1 MQNMPFELFIALRYL
16 VSRKKHSFIS
26 AISLISVLGVAIGVA
41 ALIVVL
47 GVMNGFSKN
56 LREKILSV
64 NADLIVNKLNGSFD
78 QYREDIKNIQDIRGV
93 TAAMPFI
100 YSEVMLSSPSGVKGS
115 VLRGISPS
123 AAKKVLDLQ
132 RHLRMGSLEKLQTQ
146 NSPPGI
152 ILGDRIASTLGVS
165 PGEDVNLL
173 SPSGEKSAA
182 GFSPEIQKFRVVGV
196 FETGMYQ
203 YDSSLVYTSIPAAQ
217 ELLGFASNLITG
229 LEVKLKD
236 IYSAEQVAQEIRQK
250 LQNPSLLIKTWMDM
264 NKNLFSALKLEK
276 TAMAIILV
284 MIVLV
289 GSFTI
294 ITTLIMLV
302 MEKRRDI
309 AVLMAMGARKGHIKR
324 IFIWQGTIIGFI
336 GTALGFTLGL
346 GISFLLQKYQFIQ
359 LPSDVYYLSQ
369 IPISLEYL
377 DLGLIAAAAMGL
389 CFLATLYPAKQAAK
403 LQPAEVLRYE

>member
-1 MQNMPFELFIALRYL
+1 MIKMPFELFIALRYL
-16 VSRKKHSFIS
+16 VSRQKHSFIS

-64 NADLIVNKLNGSFD
+64 NADLIVNKLSGSFD
-78 QYREDIKNIQDIRGV
+78 QYQKSIKQIEAIDGV
-93 TAAMPFI
+93 KAAMPFI
-100 YSEVMLSSPSGVKGS
+100 YSEVMLSTPTGVKGS

-123 AAKKVLDLQ
+123 AAKKVLDIQ
-132 RHLRMGSLEKLQTQ
+132 KHLRVGSLQELSAQQ
-146 NSPPGI
+146 SPPGI
-152 ILGDRIASTLGVS
+152 ILGDKIATTLGVTL
-165 PGEDVNLL
+165 GDNINML
-173 SPSGEKSAA
+173 SPSGKKSAA
-182 GFSPEIQKFRVVGV
+182 GFSPEIQKFRVAGI

-217 ELLGFASNLITG
+217 DLLGFESDLITG

-236 IYSAEQVAQEIRQK
+236 IYAAKKVALDIRKKMRDQ
-250 LQNPSLLIKTWMDM
+250 SMMVKTWMDM

-309 AVLMAMGARKGHIKR
+309 AVLMAMGARKVHIKR

-336 GTALGFTLGL
+336 GTALGFLLGL
-346 GISFLLQKYQFIQ
+346 GVSFLLQEYQFIQ

-377 DLGLIAAAAMGL
+377 DLGLIAAAAMTL
-389 CFLATLYPAKQAAK
+389 CFLATLYPAKQASK
-403 LQPAEVLRYE
+403 LHPAEVLRYE